1 MRDVELYSPIGDKEY
16 EKPYIDIEEYREKPV
31 RHKYIHGGFEGTNVK
46 FALYFPKNEEYKNR
60 FFHKV
65 SPVQGDENAAQYED
79 NGIEIAFAVTSGSYF
94 VESNMGGMTLDPTL
108 IWKSSSQV
116 AEYSRVIAS
125 RLYGNHRP
133 HGYIFGGSG
142 GSFKTIGCIS
152 NTEGVWDG
160 AVPFVSGAPYSMP
173 NNFTIR
179 VHAKRIL
186 EKKLPQIIDAIEP
199 GSNVSMY
206 EGLNQEE
213 KEALEE
219 FIHMG
224 FPPKTI
230 FSLDLIGAG
239 ALPVLTPAIRMMDP
253 TYYTDFWT
261 LPGYLGSDRKSS
273 ASRARIQH
281 KTKITCLHLPSVSEI
296 HEKQGYS
303 GVDDAWKSLQINLG
317 NENLI
322 KIETYP
328 QGEIYLGNGSVLL
341 IETGEAAG
349 QTIPIGTFNDGVVTV
364 GISLSADFLL
374 DTLSKIK
381 IGDEVILDN
390 SDYLA
395 LQTYHRHQLPPVGD
409 GYIPWNDIFRDENGE
424 PKFPQRQLPF
434 SVGPYLTQNGGGMV
448 DPGYFKCKAIMVGCL
463 MDESAVPWQQD
474 WYRKQ
479 IENKR
484 GDKVDEYFRL
494 WYVENAMHG
503 DSEHKY
509 DDLHVVPYMPV
520 VHQALLD
527 ISDWVEK
534 GIEPQENY
542 VYSIIAGQ
550 VEIPVRA
557 NDRKGIQ
564 PSVELLV
571 NGGLR
576 ADIKPG
582 EAAKFT
588 AEIELPENTG
598 EIISAKFDFDKS
610 GRFLSVASLNFTD
623 GSRTKATIE
632 TEYIFHEVGTYF
644 PVLFVTAGRYGEKT
658 NEFARPVNLAR
669 VRVVVL

>member
-1 MRDVELYSPIGDKEY
+1 MSNAELYSPIGDKEY
-16 EKPYIDIEEYREKPV
+16 EKPYVDIEEYREKPV

-46 FALYFPKNEEYKNR
+46 FAMYFPEKEDYKNR

-65 SPVQGDENAAQYED
+65 TPVQGDENAAQYED

-94 VESNMGGMTLDPTL
+94 VESNMGGMTPDPSL

-116 AEYSRVIAS
+116 AEYSRRIAS
-125 RLYGNHRP
+125 RLYGEHRP
-133 HGYIFGGSG
+133 YGYIFGGSG

-152 NTEGVWDG
+152 NTEGIWDG

-179 VHAKRIL
+179 VHAMRIL
-186 EKKLPQIIDAIEP
+186 AKKMPQIIDAIEP
-199 GSNVSMY
+199 GSNRDMFD
-206 EGLNQEE
+206 GLNDEE
-213 KEALEE
+213 RECLEE

-230 FSLDLIGAG
+230 FALDLIGPG
-239 ALPVLTPAIRMMDP
+239 ALPVLTPAIGMMDP

-261 LPGYLGSDRKSS
+261 VPGYLGADPKSS

-281 KTKITCLHLPSVSEI
+281 RTKITALDMPSI
-296 HEKQGYS
+296 KKNQGNKSFS
-303 GVDDAWKSLQINLG
+303 GVDDAWKSLQVDLG
-317 NENLI
+317 NKDLI
-322 KIETYP
+322 KLDTYPHGETYF
-328 QGEIYLGNGSVLL
+328 GHGSVLV

-349 QTIPIGTFNDGVVTV
+349 QTIPIGTFNEGLVSV
-364 GISLSADFLL
+364 GISLSADALL
-374 DTLSKIK
+374 DTLSKINV
-381 IGDEVILDN
+381 GDEVRLDN

-395 LQTYHRHQLPPVGD
+395 LQTYHRHQLPPVTE
-409 GYIPWNDIFRDENGE
+409 GYTPWNEIFRNENGE
-424 PKFPQRQLPF
+424 PKYPQRQLPF
-434 SVGPYLTQNGGGMV
+434 PVGLSLTQNGGGML
-448 DPGYFKCKAIMVGCL
+448 DPGYFNCKAIMVGCL

-479 IENKR
+479 IESKR

-503 DSEHKY
+503 DSEHQY

-527 ISDWVEK
+527 VSDWVER
-534 GIEPQENY
+534 GIAPQKNSNY
-542 VYSIIAGQ
+542 TINAGQ
-550 VEIPVRA
+550 VEIPQKA

-564 PSVELLV
+564 PSVNLLV
-571 NGGLR
+571 NGGIR
-576 ADIKPG
+576 ADIKQG
-582 EAAKFT
+582 DTTKFI

-610 GRFLSVASLNFTD
+610 SNFASVATIKYANE
-623 GSRTKATIE
+623 SRTKATVE
-632 TEYIFHEVGTYF
+632 AEYTFNEIGTYF
-644 PVLFVTAGRYGEKT
+644 PVLLVTTGRNGEKT
-658 NEFARPVNLAR
+658 NQFARPVNLAR
-669 VRVVVL
+669 VRVVVS